1 MIKFMLLT
9 ILIVFF
15 QGCATWT
22 GIKQD
27 SNKAWEATKDTS
39 SNVYHSVK
47 KSIHEATE

>member
-1 MIKFMLLT
+1 MIKYILLT

-15 QGCATWT
+15 QVFATWT

-27 SNKAWEATKDTS
+27 SNKAWETTKDTS
-39 SNVYHSVK
+39 SDVYHSVK